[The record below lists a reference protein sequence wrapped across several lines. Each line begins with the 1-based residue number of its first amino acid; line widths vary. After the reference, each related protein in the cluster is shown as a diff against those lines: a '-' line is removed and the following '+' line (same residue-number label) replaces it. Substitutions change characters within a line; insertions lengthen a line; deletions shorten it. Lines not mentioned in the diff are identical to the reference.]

1 LKITAN
7 RFNDAHNSADQFM
20 SLTSY
25 DIGKTCATKMAE
37 HSTEYQ
43 MMAVFGWQ
51 NANEARPC
59 IEAANRLRQAAIA
72 MKAEHRGQL
81 DNGMMVNYLRK
92 SS

>member
-1 LKITAN
+1 
-7 RFNDAHNSADQFM
+7 
-20 SLTSY
+20 
-25 DIGKTCATKMAE
+25 MAE

-51 NANEARPC
+51 NANDARPY

-81 DNGMMVNYLRK
+81 DDGVMVNYL
-92 SS
+92 

>member
-1 LKITAN
+1 MKTTAN
-7 RFNDAHNSADQFM
+7 RFNDARNSANHFM

-25 DIGKTCATKMAE
+25 NVGKNCATKLAE

-51 NANEARPC
+51 NANEARPY

-72 MKAEHRGQL
+72 MKQERVGQL
-81 DNGMMVNYLRK
+81 DGGAMVNYLKK